1 MKLSTK
7 QKKLAIIGTV
17 SAVVLLSGGVGY
29 SVVKSNEYKSDLD
42 ALKSGVSKENTEV
55 SNLQAKIES
64 AYLKTNKQYL
74 SPTFTK
80 DDFTSLEKS
89 VNSLLNDNKKL
100 DNLLSKLKDT
110 DKKAFNSTLS
120 RSTAKLK
127 ELSDDFSALKS
138 KFSKQTDLNSLFSKG
153 VLVGDKLSEQPIADS
168 LTKSDFDKVKSS
180 LYVKDTKDA
189 FNKSIND
196 GLTFAE
202 KQLKQISDAKAKE
215 SELYKGN
222 KVTDKANKD
231 SLSQFKA
238 LVDGIKNPNIKKSFD
253 KSLKAISDKVKAD
266 EKAKEAKAKADAEA
280 KAKEVGGNVEK
291 QDDGSYIIKAN
302 DGKVYQAKGDG
313 KVEIYKPKPASNSGS
328 SSNSSGS
335 TGSSSNQGGTSTS
348 STSSGNTSSSGS
360 GGSVGS
366 GGTQGSQGSTSTQPK
381 PSQPAPQPS
390 QPAPKPSQPTPQ
402 PSQPAPKPTPQP
414 VVPTQPLGNSGM
426 LFDTLGQADDW
437 AYAQCSNPS
446 SQWYAYYFDV
456 HGDNPDGKTYAYA
469 VNPVKMSDGSF
480 KYTVKFYI
488 HYT

>member
-29 SVVKSNEYKSDLD
+29 SVVKSNDYKADLD

-120 RSTAKLK
+120 RSTTKLK
-127 ELSDDFSALKS
+127 ELSDNFSALKS

-168 LTKSDFDKVKSS
+168 LTKSDFDKVKFR

-202 KQLKQISDAKAKE
+202 KQLKQVSDAKAKE

-238 LVDGIKNPNIKKSFD
+238 LVEGIKNPNIKKSFD
-253 KSLKAISDKVKAD
+253 KSLKAISDKVTAD

-291 QDDGSYIIKAN
+291 QADGTYVVKSN
-302 DGKVYQAKGDG
+302 DGT
-313 KVEIYKPKPASNSGS
+313 EYKATGNGQVTEVPRTQTSSASANNSGGTQS
-328 SSNSSGS
+328 QVS
-335 TGSSSNQGGTSTS
+335 TPSQPT
-348 STSSGNTSSSGS
+348 SGS
-360 GGSVGS
+360 GGSV
-366 GGTQGSQGSTSTQPK
+366 QTQP
-381 PSQPAPQPS
+381 STPAPQPS
-390 QPAPKPSQPTPQ
+390 QPSNPQPTQPSTSTPAPAPQ
-402 PSQPAPKPTPQP
+402 PSAPTI
-414 VVPTQPLGNSGM
+414 VSGYIGNTGR
-426 LFDTLGQADDW
+426 LW
-437 AYAQCSNPS
+437 
-446 SQWYAYYFDV
+446 
-456 HGDNPDGKTYAYA
+456 DNGTEANEWGAEQIMSMSMQDGKSHRWVLITIFY
-469 VNPVKMSDGSF
+469 SDGSK
-480 KYTVKFYI
+480 KYSVDLY
-488 HYT
+488 

>member
-80 DDFTSLEKS
+80 DDFTALEKS

-120 RSTAKLK
+120 RSTTKLK
-127 ELSDDFSALKS
+127 ELSDNFSALKS
-138 KFSKQTDLNSLFSKG
+138 KFSKQTDLNSLFSKR

-202 KQLKQISDAKAKE
+202 KQLKQIDDTKSKEAELVKNGKA
-215 SELYKGN
+215 
-222 KVTDKANKD
+222 TDKANKD
-231 SLSQFKA
+231 SLSQFKS
-238 LVDGIKNPNIKKSFD
+238 LVEGIKNPNIKKSFD
-253 KSLKAISDKVKAD
+253 KALKVISDKVAADDKAKEAKAKAD
-266 EKAKEAKAKADAEA
+266 AEAKAKADAEA

-291 QDDGSYIIKAN
+291 QADGTYVVKAN
-302 DGKVYQAKGDG
+302 DGT
-313 KVEIYKPKPASNSGS
+313 EYKATGNGQVTEVPRTQTSSANASN
-328 SSNSSGS
+328 
-335 TGSSSNQGGTSTS
+335 TGGTQSQVSTPS
-348 STSSGNTSSSGS
+348 QSTSGS
-360 GGSVGS
+360 GGSV
-366 GGTQGSQGSTSTQPK
+366 QTQP
-381 PSQPAPQPS
+381 STPAPQPS
-390 QPAPKPSQPTPQ
+390 TPSQPSNPQPTQPSTSTPAPAPQ
-402 PSQPAPKPTPQP
+402 PSAPTI
-414 VVPTQPLGNSGM
+414 VSGYIGNTGRLWDRYIDAAMWGEATIDS
-426 LFDTLGQADDW
+426 LLDK
-437 AYAQCSNPS
+437 
-446 SQWYAYYFDV
+446 
-456 HGDNPDGKTYAYA
+456 DGKSHNYTVIGIFY
-469 VNPVKMSDGSF
+469 SDGTK
-480 KYTVKFYI
+480 KYSVSI
-488 HYT
+488 DD

>member
-29 SVVKSNEYKSDLD
+29 SVVKSNEYKADLD
-42 ALKSGVSKENTEV
+42 AFKSGVSKENTEV

-80 DDFTSLEKS
+80 DDFTALEKS

-120 RSTAKLK
+120 RSTKLK
-127 ELSDDFSALKS
+127 ELSDNFSALKS
-138 KFSKQTDLNSLFSKG
+138 KFRKQTDLNKLFSKG

-168 LTKSDFDKVKSS
+168 ITKSDFDKVKSS

-202 KQLKQISDAKAKE
+202 KQLKQVSDAKAKE

-238 LVDGIKNPNIKKSFD
+238 LVEGIKNPNIKKSFD
-253 KSLKAISDKVKAD
+253 KSLKAISDKVTAD
-266 EKAKEAKAKADAEA
+266 EKAKEAKAKEDAEA

-291 QDDGSYIIKAN
+291 QADGSYIIKAN

-313 KVEIYKPKPASNSGS
+313 KVEIYKPKPTSNSGS

-335 TGSSSNQGGTSTS
+335 TGSSSNQGGTSTNTG
-348 STSSGNTSSSGS
+348 STSSGNTSNSST
-360 GGSVGS
+360 
-366 GGTQGSQGSTSTQPK
+366 GGTQGSTSTQPK
-381 PSQPAPQPS
+381 PSQPSTPQPS
-390 QPAPKPSQPTPQ
+390 QPSQPTPQ
-402 PSQPAPKPTPQP
+402 PSQPTPQPTPQP

-437 AYAQCSNPS
+437 AYAQWSNS
-446 SQWYAYYFDV
+446 GSQWYAYYFDV

-488 HYT
+488 KYS

>member
-29 SVVKSNEYKSDLD
+29 SVVKSNEYKSNLD

-80 DDFTSLEKS
+80 DDFTALEKS

-127 ELSDDFSALKS
+127 ELSDNFSALKS

-202 KQLKQISDAKAKE
+202 KQLKQVSDAKAKE

-238 LVDGIKNPNIKKSFD
+238 LVEGIKNPNIKKSFD
-253 KSLKAISDKVKAD
+253 KSLKAISDKVTAD

-291 QDDGSYIIKAN
+291 QDDGTYVVKAS
-302 DGKVYQAKGDG
+302 DGT
-313 KVEIYKPKPASNSGS
+313 EYKATGNGQVTEVPRTQTSSASASNSGGTQS
-328 SSNSSGS
+328 QVS
-335 TGSSSNQGGTSTS
+335 TPSQST
-348 STSSGNTSSSGS
+348 SGS
-360 GGSVGS
+360 GGSV
-366 GGTQGSQGSTSTQPK
+366 QTQP
-381 PSQPAPQPS
+381 STPAPQPS
-390 QPAPKPSQPTPQ
+390 QPSNPQPTQPAPQ
-402 PSQPAPKPTPQP
+402 PSAPTI
-414 VVPTQPLGNSGM
+414 VSGYIGNTGRLWDSGVEANM
-426 LFDTLGQADDW
+426 WADAETDKM
-437 AYAQCSNPS
+437 A
-446 SQWYAYYFDV
+446 
-456 HGDNPDGKTYAYA
+456 
-469 VNPVKMSDGSF
+469 MSDGQSHRWVLITIF
-480 KYTVKFYI
+480 YSDGSKKYSVDLY
-488 HYT
+488 

>member
-29 SVVKSNEYKSDLD
+29 SVVKSNEYKANLD

-80 DDFTSLEKS
+80 DDFTALEKS

-120 RSTAKLK
+120 RSTTKLK
-127 ELSDDFSALKS
+127 ELSDNFSALKS
-138 KFSKQTDLNSLFSKG
+138 KFSKQTDLNKLFSKG

-202 KQLKQISDAKAKE
+202 KQLKQVSDAKAKE

-238 LVDGIKNPNIKKSFD
+238 LVEGIKNPNIKKSFD

-291 QDDGSYIIKAN
+291 QDDGTYVVKAS

-313 KVEIYKPKPASNSGS
+313 KVEIYEPKPASNSGA
-328 SSNSSGS
+328 SSNSSGG
-335 TGSSSNQGGTSTS
+335 TGSSSNQGGASTNTG

-360 GGSVGS
+360 SNGSRGS

-381 PSQPAPQPS
+381 PSQPS
-390 QPAPKPSQPTPQ
+390 TPQ

-414 VVPTQPLGNSGM
+414 SAPTIVSGYIGNTGRIWNDGTEANEWGAEQIMNMSM
-426 LFDTLGQADDW
+426 Q
-437 AYAQCSNPS
+437 
-446 SQWYAYYFDV
+446 
-456 HGDNPDGKTYAYA
+456 DGKSHRWVLITIFY
-469 VNPVKMSDGSF
+469 SDGS
-480 KYTVKFYI
+480 KKFSVDLY
-488 HYT
+488 

>member
-29 SVVKSNEYKSDLD
+29 SVVKSNEYKANLD

-55 SNLQAKIES
+55 SSLQAKIES

-74 SPTFTK
+74 SSTFTK
-80 DDFTSLEKS
+80 DDFTALEKS

-120 RSTAKLK
+120 RSTTKLK
-127 ELSDDFSALKS
+127 ELSDNFSALKS
-138 KFSKQTDLNSLFSKG
+138 KFSKQTDLNKLFSKG

-202 KQLKQISDAKAKE
+202 KQLKQVSDAKAKE

-238 LVDGIKNPNIKKSFD
+238 LVEGIKNPNIKKSFD

-291 QDDGSYIIKAN
+291 QDDGTYVVKAN
-302 DGKVYQAKGDG
+302 DGT
-313 KVEIYKPKPASNSGS
+313 EYKATGNGQVTEVPRTQTSSASASNSGGTQS
-328 SSNSSGS
+328 QVS
-335 TGSSSNQGGTSTS
+335 TPSQST
-348 STSSGNTSSSGS
+348 SGS
-360 GGSVGS
+360 GGSV
-366 GGTQGSQGSTSTQPK
+366 QTQP
-381 PSQPAPQPS
+381 STPAPQPS
-390 QPAPKPSQPTPQ
+390 QPSNPQ
-402 PSQPAPKPTPQP
+402 PSQPSTSTPTPAPQP
-414 VVPTQPLGNSGM
+414 SAPTIVSGYIGNTGRIWNDGTEANEWGAEQIMNMSM
-426 LFDTLGQADDW
+426 Q
-437 AYAQCSNPS
+437 
-446 SQWYAYYFDV
+446 
-456 HGDNPDGKTYAYA
+456 DGKSHRWVLITIFY
-469 VNPVKMSDGSF
+469 SDGS
-480 KYTVKFYI
+480 KKFSVDLY
-488 HYT
+488 

>member
-29 SVVKSNEYKSDLD
+29 SVVKSNEYKADLD
-42 ALKSGVSKENTEV
+42 AFKSGVSKENTEV
-55 SNLQAKIES
+55 SNLQAKIEL

-80 DDFTSLEKS
+80 DDFTALEKS

-120 RSTAKLK
+120 RSTTKLK
-127 ELSDDFSALKS
+127 ELSDNFSVLKS
-138 KFSKQTDLNSLFSKG
+138 KFSKQTDLNKLFSKG

-202 KQLKQISDAKAKE
+202 KQLKQVSDAKAKE

-238 LVDGIKNPNIKKSFD
+238 LVDGIKNSNIKKSFD
-253 KSLKAISDKVKAD
+253 KSLKAISDKVTAD

-291 QDDGSYIIKAN
+291 QADGSYVVKAS
-302 DGKVYQAKGDG
+302 DGTEYKATGNGQVTAVPKAQASTNSGSTSSSASSG
-313 KVEIYKPKPASNSGS
+313 TSSGGSSWSAPSNNGGSSSNSGS
-328 SSNSSGS
+328 S
-335 TGSSSNQGGTSTS
+335 
-348 STSSGNTSSSGS
+348 
-360 GGSVGS
+360 
-366 GGTQGSQGSTSTQPK
+366 QGSQPSTPSPQPSQPSTPQ

-390 QPAPKPSQPTPQ
+390 APTIVSGYI
-402 PSQPAPKPTPQP
+402 
-414 VVPTQPLGNSGM
+414 GNTGM
-426 LFDTLGQADDW
+426 LFNSYAEANAYGDSESLKSITSGGNLGRW
-437 AYAQCSNPS
+437 VVIGI
-446 SQWYAYYFDV
+446 YY
-456 HGDNPDGKTYAYA
+456 
-469 VNPVKMSDGSF
+469 SDGSK
-480 KYTVKFYI
+480 KYSVDLLPWG
-488 HYT
+488 

>member
-29 SVVKSNEYKSDLD
+29 SVVKSNEYKADLD

-80 DDFTSLEKS
+80 DDFTALEKS

-120 RSTAKLK
+120 RSTTKLK
-127 ELSDDFSALKS
+127 ELSDNFSALKS
-138 KFSKQTDLNSLFSKG
+138 KFSKQTDLNKLFSKG

-180 LYVKDTKDA
+180 LYVKETKDA

-202 KQLKQISDAKAKE
+202 SQLKQVSDAKAKE

-238 LVDGIKNPNIKKSFD
+238 LVEGIKNPNIKKSFD
-253 KSLKAISDKVKAD
+253 KALKAISDKVKAD

-291 QDDGSYIIKAN
+291 QDDGTYVVKAS
-302 DGKVYQAKGDG
+302 DGT
-313 KVEIYKPKPASNSGS
+313 EYKATGNGQVTEVPRTQTSSASATNSGGTQS
-328 SSNSSGS
+328 QVS
-335 TGSSSNQGGTSTS
+335 TPSQST
-348 STSSGNTSSSGS
+348 SGS
-360 GGSVGS
+360 GGSV
-366 GGTQGSQGSTSTQPK
+366 QTQPNTPAPQPSQPSNPQ

-390 QPAPKPSQPTPQ
+390 APTIVSGYI
-402 PSQPAPKPTPQP
+402 
-414 VVPTQPLGNSGM
+414 GNTGRIWTDGTEANEWGAEQIMNMSM
-426 LFDTLGQADDW
+426 Q
-437 AYAQCSNPS
+437 
-446 SQWYAYYFDV
+446 
-456 HGDNPDGKTYAYA
+456 DGKSHRWVLITIFY
-469 VNPVKMSDGSF
+469 SDGSK
-480 KYTVKFYI
+480 KYSVDLY
-488 HYT
+488 

>member
-29 SVVKSNEYKSDLD
+29 SVVKSNDYKADLD

-74 SPTFTK
+74 STTFTK
-80 DDFTSLEKS
+80 DDFTALEKS

-120 RSTAKLK
+120 RSTTKLK
-127 ELSDDFSALKS
+127 ELSDNFSALKS

-202 KQLKQISDAKAKE
+202 KQLKQVSDAKAKA

-253 KSLKAISDKVKAD
+253 KQLKAISDKVKAD
-266 EKAKEAKAKADAEA
+266 EKAKEVKAKADAEA

-313 KVEIYKPKPASNSGS
+313 KVEIYEPKPASNSGS

-360 GGSVGS
+360 GGSRGS
-366 GGTQGSQGSTSTQPK
+366 GGTQGSTSTQPK

-402 PSQPAPKPTPQP
+402 PSQPAPKPPPQP

-426 LFDTLGQADDW
+426 LFDTLGQAQD
-437 AYAQCSNPS
+437 YAEGEVANPS
-446 SQWYAYYFDV
+446 SRWYAAYFMLQ
-456 HGDNPDGKTYAYA
+456 GDYSKMYGWRAYGI
-469 VNPVKMSDGSF
+469 KMSDGSY
-480 KYTVKFYI
+480 KYTVNFNI
-488 HYT
+488 VNV

>member
-29 SVVKSNEYKSDLD
+29 SVVKSNEYKANLD

-80 DDFTSLEKS
+80 DDFTALEKS

-120 RSTAKLK
+120 RSTTKIK
-127 ELSDDFSALKS
+127 ELSDNFSALKS
-138 KFSKQTDLNSLFSKG
+138 KYTKQTTLNKLFSKR

-196 GLTFAE
+196 GLAFAE
-202 KQLKQISDAKAKE
+202 KQLKQVSDAKAKE

-238 LVDGIKNPNIKKSFD
+238 LVEGIKNPNIKKSFD
-253 KSLKAISDKVKAD
+253 KALKAISDKVKAD
-266 EKAKEAKAKADAEA
+266 DKAKEAKAKADAEA

-291 QDDGSYIIKAN
+291 QDDGTYVVKAS

-313 KVEIYKPKPASNSGS
+313 KVEIYEPKPASNSGA
-328 SSNSSGS
+328 SSNSSGG
-335 TGSSSNQGGTSTS
+335 TGSSSNQGGASTNTG
-348 STSSGNTSSSGS
+348 STSSGNTSSNGS
-360 GGSVGS
+360 RGT
-366 GGTQGSQGSTSTQPK
+366 GGTQGSQGSASTQPK
-381 PSQPAPQPS
+381 PSQPSNPQPS
-390 QPAPKPSQPTPQ
+390 KPVTPTPQ

-426 LFDTLGQADDW
+426 LFNTIGEAQDYAEGQVNDP
-437 AYAQCSNPS
+437 N
-446 SQWYAYYFDV
+446 SQWYDSYFLIHEGPTSNKMYGWRAY
-456 HGDNPDGKTYAYA
+456 GI
-469 VNPVKMSDGSF
+469 KMSDGSY
-480 KYTVKFYI
+480 KYTVNFHIVYV
-488 HYT
+488 

>member
-29 SVVKSNEYKSDLD
+29 SVVKSNEYKANLD
-42 ALKSGVSKENTEV
+42 TLKSGVSKENTEV

-80 DDFTSLEKS
+80 DDFTALEKS

-120 RSTAKLK
+120 RSTTKLK
-127 ELSDDFSALKS
+127 ELSDNFSALKS
-138 KFSKQTDLNSLFSKG
+138 KFSKQTDLNKLFSKG

-196 GLTFAE
+196 GLAFAE
-202 KQLKQISDAKAKE
+202 SQLKQVSDAKAKE

-231 SLSQFKA
+231 SLSKFKE
-238 LVDGIKNPNIKKSFD
+238 LVEGIKNPNIKKSFD
-253 KSLKAISDKVKAD
+253 KALKAISDKVKAD

-291 QDDGSYIIKAN
+291 QDDGTYVVKAN
-302 DGKVYQAKGDG
+302 DGT
-313 KVEIYKPKPASNSGS
+313 EYKATGNGQVTEVPRTQTSSASASKS
-328 SSNSSGS
+328 
-335 TGSSSNQGGTSTS
+335 GGTQSQVSTPS
-348 STSSGNTSSSGS
+348 QPTSNS
-360 GGSVGS
+360 GGSV
-366 GGTQGSQGSTSTQPK
+366 QTQPSTPAPQ
-381 PSQPAPQPS
+381 PSTPAPQPS
-390 QPAPKPSQPTPQ
+390 QPSNPQ
-402 PSQPAPKPTPQP
+402 PSQPSQP
-414 VVPTQPLGNSGM
+414 SSGNSSNNGIYWDGNN
-426 LFDTLGQADDW
+426 LVIPDDAW
-437 AYAQCSNPS
+437 TYED
-446 SQWYAYYFDV
+446 SQYGGTV
-456 HGDNPDGKTYAYA
+456 GTVG
-469 VNPVKMSDGSF
+469 VIDGSRP
-480 KYTVKFYI
+480 
-488 HYT
+488 